1 MHSFALPLAKP
12 IRSCSGLFTGFL
24 GSLALALA
32 GAGPVAANPSGVERQ
47 GGDAIAAI
55 KSLTPEQAR
64 ELVAAAAF
72 RGNIELDGLTEI
84 DAETAAALAT
94 YAGPKLSLRGLK
106 SLSADAAEQLAKVKA
121 WDGHLSSLSSLSDEA
136 AAALAGFEGKGLL
149 IAGVPLS
156 DRAVQALAGFR
167 GSSLYLSVHLT
178 VPRLSDES
186 VRALATF
193 KGDDLYL
200 SLSGLEETPA
210 ELARLL
216 PEFACKKLTLSLFPW
231 EYNLGSTQPVTPA
244 DARLVAAYAA
254 RLGKT
259 CELFG
264 ITGFETPDAVEIA
277 NTLAA
282 STGSLS
288 IPNLKRVSP
297 KSLTALI
304 EKGNIE
310 LPPIESIELIQE
322 PDGGPTDD
330 FVIPDDF
337 PERGRR

>member
-1 MHSFALPLAKP
+1 
-12 IRSCSGLFTGFL
+12 
-24 GSLALALA
+24 
-32 GAGPVAANPSGVERQ
+32 V
-47 GGDAIAAI
+47 
-55 KSLTPEQAR
+55 R
-64 ELVAAAAF
+64 E
-72 RGNIELDGLTEI
+72 
-84 DAETAAALAT
+84 
-94 YAGPKLSLRGLK
+94 
-106 SLSADAAEQLAKVKA
+106 
-121 WDGHLSSLSSLSDEA
+121 
-136 AAALAGFEGKGLL
+136 
-149 IAGVPLS
+149 
-156 DRAVQALAGFR
+156 
-167 GSSLYLSVHLT
+167 
-178 VPRLSDES
+178 
-186 VRALATF
+186 LATF

-216 PEFACKKLTLSLFPW
+216 PEFACKKLSLSLFPW
-231 EYNLGSTQPVTPA
+231 EINLGRTQPVTPA

-259 CELFG
+259 FELSG

-330 FVIPDDF
+330 FVIPGDF
-337 PERGRR
+337 PGRGRR